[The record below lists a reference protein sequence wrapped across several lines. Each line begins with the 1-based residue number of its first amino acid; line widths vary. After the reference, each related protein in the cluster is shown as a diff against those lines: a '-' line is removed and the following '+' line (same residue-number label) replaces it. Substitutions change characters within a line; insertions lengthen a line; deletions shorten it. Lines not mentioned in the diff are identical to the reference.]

1 MSASD
6 AQPVSSVEPDIPVTI
21 TVLPLPDPVVEQAGF
36 TVASPYVEAVWLA
49 VLGPSATWALRRLGT
64 MATVRPEGVR
74 VELAQFAASLGLG
87 SSTGRNSTVVRTLR
101 RLVAFGMAE
110 WRGDAFLVR
119 RAVGPLPERQLRR
132 VDSVVVERHRRLVA
146 SRQERGLGG

>member
-1 MSASD
+1 MSAPN
-6 AQPVSSVEPDIPVTI
+6 AQPVISVEPEIPVTM

-36 TVASPYVEAVWLA
+36 AVASPYVEAVWLA

-64 MATVRPEGVR
+64 MATVCPDGVR
-74 VELAQFAASLGLG
+74 VELAQFAASIGLG
-87 SSTGRNSTVVRTLR
+87 SSTGRNVVRTLR